1 MHRNLWHGGNLMA
14 GKEDGF
20 GSRVSPRLSPPSHPD
35 ILATECEDM
44 AKPDRA
50 NSISRIIPESRGYN
64 SRISGGWGYLMSPC
78 RKVALSAGLMFLAMF
93 ANAAVKNKTIH
104 ITVLDSETRS
114 VSLKTSD
121 VPKNC
126 DQVNYDAYCLS
137 SKTADVTTTLLV
149 QEGNS
154 PPFHITCTID
164 SKWSRCIPLP
174 KGESFDARREKRGLV
189 LYYVDDKGKL
199 RNQLYTYVP
208 DDTKGQSPGPAVA
221 GNASTSPAPVQNTGQ
236 AAPVAPSP
244 PQVTVKCSF
253 SSTPSGADV
262 TLDGRYVGSTPSVLN
277 LTTGQHV
284 VLISTPSFVAW
295 KRELTVSPGSE
306 LTINAVLEKAQ

>member
-1 MHRNLWHGGNLMA
+1 
-14 GKEDGF
+14 
-20 GSRVSPRLSPPSHPD
+20 
-35 ILATECEDM
+35 
-44 AKPDRA
+44 
-50 NSISRIIPESRGYN
+50 
-64 SRISGGWGYLMSPC
+64 
-78 RKVALSAGLMFLAMF
+78 MF
-93 ANAAVKNKTIH
+93 ANAAVKNKTIR

-154 PPFHITCTID
+154 PPFHIACTID

-199 RNQLYTYVP
+199 RNQLFTYVP

-306 LTINAVLEKAQ
+306 LTVNAVLEKVQ